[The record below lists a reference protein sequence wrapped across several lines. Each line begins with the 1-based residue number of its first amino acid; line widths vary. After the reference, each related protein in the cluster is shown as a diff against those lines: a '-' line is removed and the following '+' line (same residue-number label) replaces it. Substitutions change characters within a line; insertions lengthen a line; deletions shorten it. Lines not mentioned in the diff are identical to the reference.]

1 MSPRDQM
8 ISTAIDLFQRQGYQ
22 ATSWRKLVEA
32 SGAPWGSAHHYFP
45 GGKEQLGV
53 EAVEEAGRRGEDVI
67 TRCFVESSTAEDAVQ
82 KLFALTGEQFG
93 ARDFSVGCPV
103 AIVTLEMAP
112 HSPAITKACNVA
124 FETWRKRL
132 IFELGARG
140 YPAARVEE
148 MAIAIMVNLE
158 GCLVLA
164 RALRSRAPFDAGLST
179 ILSVLKLEE
188 LGSSRKRG
196 AAGTTKIAS

>member
-8 ISTAIDLFQRQGYQ
+8 IGTAIDLFQRQGYQ

-53 EAVEEAGRRGEDVI
+53 EAVEEAGRRGEAVI
-67 TRCFVESSTAEDAVQ
+67 TRCFVECATAESAIQ
-82 KLFALTGEQFG
+82 KLFAVTGEQFG
-93 ARDFSVGCPV
+93 ARDFQVGCPV

-112 HSPAITKACNVA
+112 HSPALTKACDAA
-124 FETWRKRL
+124 FESWRKRL
-132 IFELGARG
+132 VFELNARG
-140 YPAARVEE
+140 YAGGRAEE
-148 MAIAIMVNLE
+148 LAVAIMAMLE

-164 RALRSRAPFDAGLST
+164 RASRSARPFSVGIST
-179 ILSVLKLEE
+179 ILPLLK
-188 LGSSRKRG
+188 GDDAGPIRKRNAI
-196 AAGTTKIAS
+196 AATKQTA

>member
-1 MSPRDQM
+1 MSPRDTM
-8 ISTAIDLFQRQGYQ
+8 INTAIDLFQRQGYQ

-53 EAVEEAGRRGEDVI
+53 EAIEEAGRRGEGVI
-67 TRCFVESSTAEDAVQ
+67 TLCFVETSTVEGAIE

-112 HSPAITKACNVA
+112 HSPAITKACKAA
-124 FETWRKRL
+124 FESWRKRL
-132 IFELGARG
+132 VFELSARG
-140 YPAARVEE
+140 YSASQAEE

-164 RALRSRAPFDAGLST
+164 RALRSRVPFDAGLSV
-179 ILSVLKLEE
+179 ILSRLKP
-188 LGSSRKRG
+188 S
-196 AAGTTKIAS
+196 AAR